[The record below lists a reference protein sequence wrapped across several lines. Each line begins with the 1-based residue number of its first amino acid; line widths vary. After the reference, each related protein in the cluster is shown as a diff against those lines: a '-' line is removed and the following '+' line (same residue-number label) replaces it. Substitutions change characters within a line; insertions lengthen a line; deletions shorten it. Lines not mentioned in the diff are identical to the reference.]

1 MNPAGLLLDL
11 NLLLY
16 TLEARGMAPPAVT
29 PAVFM
34 LIPML
39 LLTPPLAVELFP
51 FTTELAPKRLGYLRE
66 FKICCVFI
74 ALE

>member
-1 MNPAGLLLDL
+1 
-11 NLLLY
+11 
-16 TLEARGMAPPAVT
+16 MAPPAVT